1 MKQEIQR
8 QNAISTRTMLERRG
22 ASESQGGPAFR
33 YIAFDPAQFCRFA
46 DNDEAKNWECV
57 NCGRQIDKKTTFGNK
72 PVVICNKPALPSTE
86 EHGAILPIR
95 DTPNEAGGVI
105 PRRHRTAPTYGVGFE
120 MRKIFRR
127 LQIELPRG
135 CVCNSRV
142 MLLNDIGIDEV
153 EKMRNKIMRWFE
165 EEASK
170 RALPYDESKATK
182 ILDIS
187 IRRARKQERK
197 HTQTNAKKADG

>member
-1 MKQEIQR
+1 
-8 QNAISTRTMLERRG
+8 MLERRG
-22 ASESQGGPAFR
+22 ASEAQGGPAFR

-72 PVVICNKPALPSTE
+72 PVVICNKPAPPSTE
-86 EHGAILPIR
+86 EHGAILPVR
-95 DTPNEAGGVI
+95 DTPNETGGVI

-153 EKMRNKIMRWFE
+153 EKMRNKIMGWFE

-170 RALPYDESKATK
+170 RALLYDESKATK

-187 IRRARKQERK
+187 IRRARKQEYK